1 MEVNLKTFHLAALRV
16 ATALVGL
23 IAGCDSS
30 SMSAHPSQT
39 TSTNK
44 VYSKVYEQGQ
54 SVHVGYMSY
63 AVWSSRWTYTSN
75 DNTYLDTPPNAMY
88 LVVNLTVRN
97 NDRKGRTVPS
107 FSLVDEL
114 GREYGTSDKSWRV
127 SDAIGMI
134 ENLNPD
140 VSKQRNIVFDVPR
153 GRIYKL
159 KVSGGYWSSESALI
173 ALNPPSPE
181 QKTDPSTAQ
190 VTEKAPGSTKA
201 KARKAPPK
209 KPPPVASSPVPTK
222 HQGFPSE
229 DPSIPWACNK
239 ATYDADL
246 CTKAMAER
254 R

>member
-1 MEVNLKTFHLAALRV
+1 MKTLHLAALLV

-30 SMSAHPSQT
+30 SMSTRPSQT

-63 AVWSSRWTYTSN
+63 AVWSSRWTYTLN

-97 NDRKGRTVPS
+97 NDRKERTVPS

-140 VSKQRNIVFDVPR
+140 VSKQGNIVFDVPR

-201 KARKAPPK
+201 KARKPRRRNPLLTHQAP
-209 KPPPVASSPVPTK
+209 
-222 HQGFPSE
+222 FPRNTRGSRAKTHR
-229 DPSIPWACNK
+229 SRGHAI
-239 ATYDADL
+239 
-246 CTKAMAER
+246 R
-254 R
+254 RPMTRISARRRWQSGGN